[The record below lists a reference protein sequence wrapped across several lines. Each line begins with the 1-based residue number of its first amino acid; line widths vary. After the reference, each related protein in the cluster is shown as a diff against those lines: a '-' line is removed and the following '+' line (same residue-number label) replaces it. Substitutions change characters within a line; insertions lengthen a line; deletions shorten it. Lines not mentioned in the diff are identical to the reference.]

1 MRPSAR
7 PSPTRHGS
15 GQSASPQRR
24 LLLASAGAA
33 LCGVA
38 GLARAAEPPG
48 HEWRP
53 WPGRK
58 PVPPLD
64 LPLLDGGRWRLAGQ
78 RGHPL
83 VLNFWASWCGP
94 CRAEM
99 PALELMAL
107 RHAADGLRVLCI
119 NHRESALAI
128 RRFTE
133 AIDLSLPVALDADGA
148 ASAAWTPRLF
158 PTTVL
163 VSRSGRPLGQVLG
176 ELDWAGPAARALL
189 AQLLAAA

>member
-1 MRPSAR
+1 MTPAQQ
-7 PSPTRHGS
+7 PSPQHSPLRRH
-15 GQSASPQRR
+15 
-24 LLLASAGAA
+24 LLA
-33 LCGVA
+33 A
-38 GLARAAEPPG
+38 GLGSALVGVRRHAQAADAPG

-53 WPGRK
+53 WPKQK
-58 PVPPLD
+58 PTPALD
-64 LPLLDGGRWRLAGQ
+64 LPLLDGGRWRLAEQ

-119 NHRESALAI
+119 NHRESPLAI

-148 ASAAWTPRLF
+148 ASAAWTPKLF

-176 ELDWAGPAARALL
+176 ELDWAGAAARALL